1 MAASH
6 PAATERDRVFAEH
19 HEAMIARI
27 LKEHAAA
34 KNPQAEI
41 LHLMELQCVRGA
53 AGACTPVAVGTPEGD
68 VGRLEISGL
77 PRAGEAAR

>member
-1 MAASH
+1 MFYGA
-6 PAATERDRVFAEH
+6 RDHIFAEH

-41 LHLMELQCVRGA
+41 LHLIEKTNFLQCVQGA
-53 AGACTPVAVGTPEGD
+53 AAQL
-68 VGRLEISGL
+68 GRLSLAERL
-77 PRAGEAAR
+77 KAM